1 MSSATAAGVGA
12 AVALGVGSAVGV
24 GDGVPVGDGAGV
36 GVGVGSGVAV
46 AVGAGVEVLVAVGGG
61 AAAGVAAASGLGV
74 GARVGVAVGTGTG
87 VSARATVAV
96 GCGSAAALTPVAG
109 ADTAVVP
116 AGTGVSATGAV
127 CSPPQPAR
135 AITAARHSSST
146 AEAIPVPVG
155 LPHTDFMAPFSAP
168 GAVGSMTRPVYP
180 PGVPPVRLRRC
191 RWLAVR
197 RESAGSKKHP
207 PGGEGLSHNPA
218 DGGLLPLIVVFL
230 PSVVNGW
237 QRGSVL
243 SPGVTSGGQ
252 KTGCPNF
259 RCVWRSSQEPNFAA
273 DHHRAKLPPFR
284 HASSCPWFD
293 HGALT
298 GASLLHGLLVP
309 PLGVLQLTP
318 VVVGQLL
325 KVLHPF
331 SQNRQFNR
339 L

>member
-61 AAAGVAAASGLGV
+61 AAAGVATASGVCVGV
-74 GARVGVAVGTGTG
+74 GVGTGTG
-87 VSARATVAV
+87 VSTGAAVAV
-96 GCGSAAALTPVAG
+96 GCGSAAALNVADG
-109 ADTAVVP
+109 ADTALGST
-116 AGTGVSATGAV
+116 GTGVSATGAA
-127 CSPPQPAR
+127 CSPLHAAK
-135 AITAARHSSST
+135 AITADRHSSST

-180 PGVPPVRLRRC
+180 PGVPPVRLRRY

-243 SPGVTSGGQ
+243 SPGVTSDGQ
-252 KTGCPNF
+252 KTGCPNL

-273 DHHRAKLPPFR
+273 DHHRAKLPLFR
-284 HASSCPWFD
+284 HASSCPLFD
-293 HGALT
+293 HG
-298 GASLLHGLLVP
+298 
-309 PLGVLQLTP
+309 
-318 VVVGQLL
+318 
-325 KVLHPF
+325 
-331 SQNRQFNR
+331 R
-339 L
+339 